1 MHSVESRRDELKGEA
16 FAWVV
21 PLVLVVFILALS
33 WTGLFVVVSDLI
45 KAASN
50 ISLTDTARE

>member
-1 MHSVESRRDELKGEA
+1 MHSVESQRDELKEGA

-21 PLVLVVFILALS
+21 PFVLVVLILALS

-50 ISLTDTARE
+50 VSVTDTAHE